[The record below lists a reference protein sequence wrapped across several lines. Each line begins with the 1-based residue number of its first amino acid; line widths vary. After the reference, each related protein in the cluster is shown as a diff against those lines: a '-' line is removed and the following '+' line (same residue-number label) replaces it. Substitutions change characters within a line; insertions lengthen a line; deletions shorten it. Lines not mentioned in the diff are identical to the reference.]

1 VSMSELQ
8 KQLTSDPLDDSD
20 LKAERVQEERVMVPS
35 EVQEPTEM
43 VIHSRLKAE
52 RVQERLRAMPGW
64 SLRVGGHAIDR
75 VRDLPSAF
83 GAADYGTLVLREAAR
98 TRQKVRIGISGP
110 RVVITVLAS
119 RESSEI
125 GLEQLDFAAGLL

>member
-1 VSMSELQ
+1 VSMSEQQ
-8 KQLTSDPLDDSD
+8 KHLMADPLDDPD
-20 LKAERVQEERVMVPS
+20 LKAERVQGELTTAPS
-35 EVQEPTEM
+35 EAQEPTES

-64 SLRVGGHAIDR
+64 SLRVGGYAIDR

-119 RESSEI
+119 REGSEI

>member
-1 VSMSELQ
+1 MSMSEQQ
-8 KQLTSDPLDDSD
+8 KHLMADPLDDPD
-20 LKAERVQEERVMVPS
+20 LKAERVQGELMTAPS
-35 EVQEPTEM
+35 EAQEPTES

-64 SLRVGGHAIDR
+64 SLRVGGYAIDR

-119 RESSEI
+119 REGSEI